1 MSKLRNVK
9 GNNML
14 DSHVMAS
21 SFASST
27 FLGEWSNKDK
37 AVVLISVEAS

>member
-1 MSKLRNVK
+1 MSKLRKVK

-21 SFASST
+21 LFALST
-27 FLGEWSNKDK
+27 LLGEWSNKDK